1 MEQGVPLFSEIPM
14 DMEGGFST
22 FNTTLINDPD
32 LCYELGGNF
41 NQFLKRYKQAA
52 SFFGCS
58 EYKMA
63 MQIGRFMKTEDLL
76 TALEYMDGYDKADW
90 KRLRAEMIEFWGE
103 FEKPLPLY
111 TTQDLLKLKEEF
123 VSQGGITNYQEFK
136 DYLAEFSEILDYLV
150 RTEQVG
156 RKQEATC
163 LFVQSFTP
171 EIQKKITRNLSING
185 KLLQHPDGTWKNPV
199 WNDTTRAAET

>member
-41 NQFLKRYKQAA
+41 NQFLKRYKKAA

-63 MQIGRFMKTEDLL
+63 MQIGQFMKTEDLL

-90 KRLRAEMIEFWGE
+90 KRLQAEMIEFWGE

-123 VSQGGITNYQEFK
+123 N
-136 DYLAEFSEILDYLV
+136 
-150 RTEQVG
+150 
-156 RKQEATC
+156 
-163 LFVQSFTP
+163 
-171 EIQKKITRNLSING
+171 
-185 KLLQHPDGTWKNPV
+185 
-199 WNDTTRAAET
+199 